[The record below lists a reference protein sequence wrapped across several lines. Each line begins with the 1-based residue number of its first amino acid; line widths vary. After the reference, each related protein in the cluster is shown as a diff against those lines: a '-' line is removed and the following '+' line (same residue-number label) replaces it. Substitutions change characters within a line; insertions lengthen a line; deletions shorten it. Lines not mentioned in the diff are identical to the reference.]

1 MWFGLPLNLIF
12 FRTLKKILWEII
24 LCKIVCKLAGGA
36 LNVQFYSSR
45 VGLNMYPL
53 ATSKYI
59 VVFELYVPSSIDIS
73 TVQIS
78 TTSSMETV
86 SRPSTNTFR
95 DHSLSIIHLLKLTII
110 PSTSKILCLKIYITP
125 I

>member
-1 MWFGLPLNLIF
+1 M
-12 FRTLKKILWEII
+12 
-24 LCKIVCKLAGGA
+24 
-36 LNVQFYSSR
+36 QFYSSR
-45 VGLNMYPL
+45 VGLNMNPL

-86 SRPSTNTFR
+86 SRPSTNRFS
-95 DHSLSIIHLLKLTII
+95 DHSLSIIHLPKLTII

>member
-1 MWFGLPLNLIF
+1 MTYLSDTRSRHRKFLY
-12 FRTLKKILWEII
+12 KII

-45 VGLNMYPL
+45 VGLNMYLL

-78 TTSSMETV
+78 TASSMETV
-86 SRPSTNTFR
+86 SRPSTNTFS
-95 DHSLSIIHLLKLTII
+95 DHSLSIIHLPQLTII

-125 I
+125 IYID

>member
-12 FRTLKKILWEII
+12 FRTLKKILCEII

-59 VVFELYVPSSIDIS
+59 VYLNCMFLL
-73 TVQIS
+73 QL
-78 TTSSMETV
+78 
-86 SRPSTNTFR
+86 TFQQSKYLLQVVWR
-95 DHSLSIIHLLKLTII
+95 QFQDHQLIRLV
-110 PSTSKILCLKIYITP
+110 ITA
-125 I
+125 